1 MDDIPKD
8 PLTGGDGHLD
18 GIKAYLY
25 DKYFSIRLST
35 FKIDSLGAVAVAA
48 PSFKD
53 PAQYL
58 PYKFEGSNNM
68 ITYHCIEDCYK
79 FKNWTLVQ

>member
-53 PAQYL
+53 PAQ
-58 PYKFEGSNNM
+58 PNQ
-68 ITYHCIEDCYK
+68 TYNFAHIHVSA
-79 FKNWTLVQ
+79 LQVQKLYYVD